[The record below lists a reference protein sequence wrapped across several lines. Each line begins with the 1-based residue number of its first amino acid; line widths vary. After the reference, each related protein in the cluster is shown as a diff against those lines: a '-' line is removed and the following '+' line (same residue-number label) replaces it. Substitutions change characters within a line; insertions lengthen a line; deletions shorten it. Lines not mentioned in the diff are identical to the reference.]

1 MSTPNKIN
9 WKWKLPFLLLLIVG
23 SILIIRRDAEAPY
36 QKDSGTVFG
45 TFYHITYQSK
55 DNLHQEIEAELAK
68 VDASLSPFNK
78 ESIISAIN
86 NNTNMEVNDMFK
98 LVFQTAMTISEQTE
112 GDFDITVS
120 PLVNLWGF
128 GFKNDIRPDSAVI
141 DSLKQFI
148 GYEKVKLVDN
158 QIQKEDERIMLDCS
172 SIAKGFGVDAVA
184 NLLRQKGVQ
193 NFMVEIG
200 GEVVTQGISNRK
212 RPWRIGI
219 SKPIDDPMA
228 ANQETQQILLLNNEA
243 MATSGNYRN
252 FRIEDGKKYA
262 HTINPHSGYPVDHN
276 LLSATVI
283 AKDCMTADGYATAFM
298 VMGLEK
304 TKQFLQS
311 HPELTVYLIYSDE
324 NGENQVFYTPSL
336 EEKFA
341 LEEK

>member
-55 DNLHQEIEAELAK
+55 DNLHEEIEAELAK

-120 PLVNLWGF
+120 PLVNVWGF
-128 GFKNDIRPDSAVI
+128 GFKNDIRPDSTVI

-212 RPWRIGI
+212 LPWRIGI